1 MRLTN
6 RQFELLVE
14 ALLNEQTGMHRCMNG
29 KLVPNDSMKCLNDSE
44 LRISDAE
51 HHRGSHNCG
60 TEDRVYYNGLLK
72 GLRKK
77 RRRLRKIHDIQH
89 N

>member
-14 ALLNEQTGMHRCMNG
+14 ALLNEQAGMHRCMNG
-29 KLVPNDSMKCLNDSE
+29 KLVPDDSMKCLRDVE
-44 LRISDAE
+44 ARISDAE
-51 HHRGSHNCG
+51 HHRTSHSCG

-89 N
+89 I